1 VGQPNGASRL
11 CLSCHDGTVALGS
24 YRRGT
29 TVHMFGTGAGGL
41 MPPGLSNLGTDLRGT
56 HPVSMPMPAT
66 KAEYKE
72 PMGHGVTLDNQKR
85 MQCTSCHDPHK
96 DDADPLLRKFLV
108 GSNAYSAICMQCHTP
123 IGYLTGTTPPFFE
136 LESLPARV
144 REGITCTTCHAM
156 TLRSPAVDEAG
167 AVYHL
172 DPRGPMLGSIPDPDP
187 TSAHASES
195 LPFFARS
202 SACLPCH
209 DLFIGGN
216 RAEVTY
222 SEWGASSYAAMGVE
236 CQTCHMPAS
245 EGPAAVGG
253 RMRQVHDHRMI
264 GVDVALVDF
273 PDREA
278 NRARVADLLARSV
291 RAELELPGSVVPGDS
306 LAFAVEVFNTG
317 AGHSIPSGAS
327 FLREMWL
334 RVTVRTAAGDTLL
347 VSGLLD
353 ESDNIVQD
361 PALHVFQ
368 STIQTSGPSLTMLT
382 SIDNSPLIPAL
393 GSRKAAYG
401 VRVPAGASGP
411 LAIEAK
417 VLFRSF
423 APATLRAFA
432 VGQYV
437 GLIAEPA
444 VMDEV
449 EGAVAVG
456 P

>member
-1 VGQPNGASRL
+1 MQANCSNLLCRAALAGVFAAALLLAGLAGCTKDDVSGPPGSPPLEVADFASAESCRGCHPDHVSQWEGSMHAYSMSDPVWFAVVQAEWDSTNGAV
-11 CLSCHDGTVALGS
+11 DQ
-24 YRRGT
+24 
-29 TVHMFGTGAGGL
+29 F
-41 MPPGLSNLGTDLRGT
+41 
-56 HPVSMPMPAT
+56 
-66 KAEYKE
+66 
-72 PMGHGVTLDNQKR
+72 
-85 MQCTSCHDPHK
+85 
-96 DDADPLLRKFLV
+96 
-108 GSNAYSAICMQCHTP
+108 CMQCHTP

-144 REGITCTTCHAM
+144 REGITCTTCHSM
-156 TLRSPAVDEAG
+156 KLRSPAVDDGG

-172 DPRGPMLGSIPDPDP
+172 DPRGPMLGSIPDPDT

-195 LPFFARS
+195 LPFFSRS

-222 SEWGASSYAAMGVE
+222 SEWVESSYAAMGVE
-236 CQTCHMPAS
+236 CQSCHMPAS

-264 GVDVALVDF
+264 GVDVALIDF
-273 PDREA
+273 PDAEA

-291 RAELELPGSVVPGDS
+291 RAELELPASVVPGDS

-334 RVTVRTAAGDTLL
+334 RVTVRTPAGDTLL

-353 ESDNIVQD
+353 ENDNIVQD

-368 STIQTSGPSLTMLT
+368 STIQTSGPSLSTMT

-401 VRVPAGASGP
+401 VRVPAGTSGP

-437 GLIAEPA
+437 SLIAEPLL
-444 VMDEV
+444 MDGV
-449 EGAVAVG
+449 EGAVAVSR
-456 P
+456 